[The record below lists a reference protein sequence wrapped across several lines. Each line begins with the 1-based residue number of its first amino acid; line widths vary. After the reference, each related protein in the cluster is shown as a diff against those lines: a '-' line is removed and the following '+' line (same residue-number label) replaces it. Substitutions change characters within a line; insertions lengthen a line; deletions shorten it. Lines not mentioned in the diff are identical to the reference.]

1 MFAILS
7 SLVVTVYSRTP
18 MPITICDEII
28 EEIYLAADYGIID
41 YSEAHDLS
49 HRIDKKCRY

>member
-7 SLVVTVYSRTP
+7 SLVVTVYSP
-18 MPITICDEII
+18 LPITICDEII

>member
-7 SLVVTVYSRTP
+7 SLVVTYYSP
-18 MPITICDEII
+18 LPVSICDEII
-28 EEIYLAADYGIID
+28 EEIYIAADYGIID